1 MRGLMPEPDISYTN
15 FAAEL
20 DIDPSYL
27 RRVLKRLSIEGHQ
40 DPTNKSRKLLTADQ
54 QRRTRDTL
62 KRDNTG
68 TPGQNTGTPG
78 QNTGTS
84 EVYTEVY
91 TGELVLH
98 DINPMPADHSIA
110 LHQQN
115 DREGVAVGAALA
127 RQLAGFDRNLDVL
140 CSSIQANVHQRV
152 SRAVANGISSGL
164 SQGNAQVDH
173 VRQ

>member
-1 MRGLMPEPDISYTN
+1 
-15 FAAEL
+15 
-20 DIDPSYL
+20 
-27 RRVLKRLSIEGHQ
+27 
-40 DPTNKSRKLLTADQ
+40 
-54 QRRTRDTL
+54 
-62 KRDNTG
+62 
-68 TPGQNTGTPG
+68 
-78 QNTGTS
+78 
-84 EVYTEVY
+84 
-91 TGELVLH
+91 
-98 DINPMPADHSIA
+98 MPADHSIA

-115 DREGVAVGAALA
+115 DLEGVAVGAALA

>member
-15 FAAEL
+15 FATEL
-20 DIDPSYL
+20 GIDPSYL
-27 RRVLKRLSIEGHQ
+27 RRVLKRLDIEGHQ

-54 QRRTRDTL
+54 QRRTRDAL
-62 KRDNTG
+62 KRDNTGTPDQDTG
-68 TPGQNTGTPG
+68 TPGQNTGTP
-78 QNTGTS
+78 
-84 EVYTEVY
+84 EIY

-98 DINPMPADHSIA
+98 DINPMPADHSIS

-127 RQLAGFDRNLDVL
+127 RQLAGFDQNLDVL